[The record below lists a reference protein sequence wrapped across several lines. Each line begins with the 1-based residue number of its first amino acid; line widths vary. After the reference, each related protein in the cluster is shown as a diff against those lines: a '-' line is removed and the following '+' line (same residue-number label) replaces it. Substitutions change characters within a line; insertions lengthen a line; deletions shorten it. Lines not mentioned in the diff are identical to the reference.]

1 MRLTQHTD
9 YALRVLIYLGLK
21 GEALATIQEIAEAY
35 RISNNH
41 LMKVTRK
48 LANCGYVESIRGA
61 GGGLR
66 LRQDPAFINLGQVVQ
81 DMEPEFGLAEC
92 MREGN
97 ACVITAACALPAV
110 LRRAQEAFMAELLAR
125 SLADILPHNRRAPL
139 AQLLKLDPKPGQC
152 AEVQSAEK

>member
-21 GEALATIQEIAEAY
+21 GEGLATIQEIAEAY

-41 LMKVTRK
+41 LMKVARE
-48 LANCGYVESIRGA
+48 LANSGYVESIRGA

-66 LRQDPAFINLGQVVQ
+66 LRQDPASISLGKVVQ
-81 DMEPEFGLAEC
+81 DLEPELGLTEC

-97 ACVITAACALPAV
+97 TCVITAACALPAV
-110 LRRAQEAFMAELLAR
+110 LRRAQEAFMEELLAR
-125 SLADILPHNRRAPL
+125 SLADVLPRNRRKPL
-139 AQLLKLDPKPGQC
+139 EQLLKLERNAAG
-152 AEVQSAEK
+152 